1 MPRKSTVKQLPPQIL
16 REVNRLLA
24 DDRHTLDQVVAHL
37 RAMGVDDVSRSALH
51 RHKQRFDEVAAKLR
65 QSREVTE
72 TFVRELGAS
81 AQEGEQTRLLAEMV
95 RSLVYDHLSGL
106 VSGDGEA
113 DPKIIAQ
120 LARTLKELARAS
132 RLSQDYELK
141 VREEAARETEARM
154 TEAVDKIAGE
164 SSGPMTVAQMKERM
178 LAVYRGEA

>member
-1 MPRKSTVKQLPPQIL
+1 MPRKSTIRQLPPQIL
-16 REVNRLLA
+16 KEVNRLLA

-37 RAMGVDDVSRSALH
+37 RSMGVDDVSRSALH

-141 VREEAARETEARM
+141 VREEAAREAEREAATRM
-154 TEAVDKIAGE
+154 EASAKKNGVSPEVI
-164 SSGPMTVAQMKERM
+164 RM
-178 LAVYRGEA
+178 IRRDVLRMEE